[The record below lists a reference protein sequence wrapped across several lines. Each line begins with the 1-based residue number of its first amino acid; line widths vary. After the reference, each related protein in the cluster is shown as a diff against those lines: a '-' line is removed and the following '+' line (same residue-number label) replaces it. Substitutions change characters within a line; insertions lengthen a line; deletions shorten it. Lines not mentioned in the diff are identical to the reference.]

1 MQNQVQLFHSDLV
14 ISRQDGHKNQSIGS
28 ADSPYIFKETEAL
41 IKPHRF
47 AKVIG

>member
-1 MQNQVQLFHSDLV
+1 MQNQVQIFHKD
-14 ISRQDGHKNQSIGS
+14 ISKQDVPKKSRIGS
-28 ADSPYIFKETEAL
+28 ADSEYIFKETEGL